1 MRIRH
6 SLYESVICMLVY
18 LLIAFL
24 GSLALLAL
32 MSLLLFL
39 FQISAKLVSIMI
51 IAVYIMMPCVAGY
64 LMGRKMG
71 HKKFLYGAMMGM
83 VYFLVLCI
91 FSAFYG
97 EVGITASVGFFTTAI
112 LCIGGGTLGGM
123 LG

>member
-32 MSLLLFL
+32 MSLLLFV

-97 EVGITASVGFFTTAI
+97 ETGITASVGFFTTAI